1 METNVILSE
10 KSPKK
15 TANIFSKILFIWLI
29 EIIKNGNKNG
39 LSSLNDLY
47 TLDNSDKSSNLGDK
61 LEDLWLKEFE
71 SAKKSKRKPK
81 LMRALLKMFWKN
93 YLFHGFLMFL
103 HMGVL
108 RIFQPI
114 IIAVLIE
121 IFNEKNQQNQSLII
135 YGASLVIL
143 TVLIAFINNHS
154 SLNLMKT
161 GMQVRIACGSLI
173 YRKTLKLSQLTLNA
187 HVSGQIINILSN
199 DMNRF
204 EYVTAALHV
213 IWILPIK
220 LLLISYFMW
229 DEIGI
234 SFLSGISGMM
244 LMTVFIQGCS
254 GKLSSYFRKKTV
266 IRTENRLNLLK
277 EFLAGIVT
285 IKMSSWET
293 PFKKLLV
300 NSRIKESK
308 FLIFTSYMT
317 ALYET
322 CILIVEKVASYFT
335 LTCYYF
341 LGHQITSDKVFFL
354 SQCHNVLQMSMAV
367 FFPMA
372 VQLGAECKV
381 SIKNIEEILMLD
393 SNQESAEKID
403 SYKEIKNTKKINN
416 PKIILKNVS
425 TNSNGFT
432 LKNINLEINPGE
444 LIAIIGP
451 VGSGKTTL
459 LNLFLKELTPKEGEV
474 EIPENISFCSQTP
487 WLFNSSIKKNI
498 IFNQQFDKTRYQQIL
513 KLTTLNKDI
522 ENQSNR
528 DNTFVGEKG
537 MFLSGGQKSR
547 INLARSIYKESDL
560 YIFDDPFSALDAQ
573 LAKSVFEKCVLKFL
587 RGKTRIVVTHN
598 LEILKDFD
606 KIVIMSEGGIE
617 TQGNYS
623 DLLAS
628 RNDYLISSLQTLRRR
643 STIIDIDVKMSRRKP
658 SLISRLSSLSLL
670 STLSETQED
679 LDEKTT
685 KEVTLKQG
693 FLPYKEYLKSTGGFI
708 PITILAF
715 LMISA
720 QISSSLFDYFITIWA
735 NSSYSIISNT
745 DFTYFYI
752 FTFSILLLTLL
763 TTIRS
768 FYFFKLST
776 TAANNLH
783 TSSIEA
789 LSKTSIQFYDETPSG
804 RILNRFS
811 KDVATIDT
819 ILPRVVI
826 ESLQIFLQT
835 IGIMVMICLCNY
847 YLVVAVVVIFGMF
860 VKFPVWYLGT
870 SRKIKHLEG
879 IAKSPILSHLATT
892 LDGIVTIRTFRSERE
907 VVNQFDGHQDVHT
920 SAMVLMLT
928 CLNAFNLWLD
938 LLAVIFVFFIVFGFI
953 ILSQVTSIN
962 GSFVG
967 LAITQG
973 MILTR
978 IAQHG
983 VRQTTEV
990 INQITSVERI
1000 VEYKTLPP
1008 ERTKLDSKKFDD
1020 WPKKGQI
1027 EFKDVSLK
1035 YSEFDGNILKHLNFL
1050 VNHQEKIGI
1059 VGRSG
1064 AGKSSIISA
1073 IFRMAKIEG
1082 SIKIDEINTESIPLN
1097 VLRDKISIIPQEPA
1111 LFSASVR
1118 FNLDP
1123 WNKYEDSQ
1131 IWNALNEVDL
1141 KGLISNLDVE
1151 IENAGSNLSMGQKQ
1165 QICLARAILRNNKI
1179 LIMDEA
1185 TANMDTKTDDLIQ
1198 KTIKKHFKHCTIL
1211 TVAHRLETIIDSN
1224 RVMVLSFGHL
1234 EEMDHPYLLLQ
1245 NKNSSFYKL
1254 AYECGPI
1261 NLKELIDISSKS
1273 FQLK

>member
-1 METNVILSE
+1 
-10 KSPKK
+10 
-15 TANIFSKILFIWLI
+15 
-29 EIIKNGNKNG
+29 
-39 LSSLNDLY
+39 
-47 TLDNSDKSSNLGDK
+47 
-61 LEDLWLKEFE
+61 
-71 SAKKSKRKPK
+71 
-81 LMRALLKMFWKN
+81 
-93 YLFHGFLMFL
+93 
-103 HMGVL
+103 
-108 RIFQPI
+108 
-114 IIAVLIE
+114 
-121 IFNEKNQQNQSLII
+121 
-135 YGASLVIL
+135 
-143 TVLIAFINNHS
+143 
-154 SLNLMKT
+154 
-161 GMQVRIACGSLI
+161 
-173 YRKTLKLSQLTLNA
+173 
-187 HVSGQIINILSN
+187 
-199 DMNRF
+199 
-204 EYVTAALHV
+204 
-213 IWILPIK
+213 
-220 LLLISYFMW
+220 
-229 DEIGI
+229 
-234 SFLSGISGMM
+234 
-244 LMTVFIQGCS
+244 
-254 GKLSSYFRKKTV
+254 
-266 IRTENRLNLLK
+266 
-277 EFLAGIVT
+277 
-285 IKMSSWET
+285 
-293 PFKKLLV
+293 
-300 NSRIKESK
+300 
-308 FLIFTSYMT
+308 
-317 ALYET
+317 
-322 CILIVEKVASYFT
+322 
-335 LTCYYF
+335 
-341 LGHQITSDKVFFL
+341 
-354 SQCHNVLQMSMAV
+354 
-367 FFPMA
+367 MA

-403 SYKEIKNTKKINN
+403 R
-416 PKIILKNVS
+416 
-425 TNSNGFT
+425 
-432 LKNINLEINPGE
+432 E

-547 INLARSIYKESDL
+547 VNLARSIYKESDL

-735 NSSYSIISNT
+735 NSSYSIISKT

-826 ESLQIFLQT
+826 ESLQFFLQT
-835 IGIMVMICLCNY
+835 IGIMVIICLCNY

-892 LDGIVTIRTFRSERE
+892 LDGIVTIRTFR
-907 VVNQFDGHQDVHT
+907 
-920 SAMVLMLT
+920 
-928 CLNAFNLWLD
+928 
-938 LLAVIFVFFIVFGFI
+938 I
-953 ILSQVTSIN
+953 TSIN

-1165 QICLARAILRNNKI
+1165 QICLARVILRNNKI